1 MCLDFEYVEHEQMDI
16 RGRLYPSLHPCQ
28 NFNTNFGQTVLE
40 KSSSWPVLWQGQ
52 SPAKKRITDLSATP
66 LLLLYLMT
74 EDIWAMPEK
83 QAQVIKKRKKK
94 KPKPPNNWK
103 EKLWWETKER
113 GKKYTWRLI
122 LRFKISYQLNS
133 CYASDTFVVKLKYK
147 SDCTGSLSNCV
158 K

>member
-1 MCLDFEYVEHEQMDI
+1 MCLDFEYVKHEQMDI

-94 KPKPPNNWK
+94 NPNHQTTGRRSCG
-103 EKLWWETKER
+103 EKLKKE
-113 GKKYTWRLI
+113 GKNI
-122 LRFKISYQLNS
+122 PG
-133 CYASDTFVVKLKYK
+133 D
-147 SDCTGSLSNCV
+147 
-158 K
+158 